1 MNALLRV
8 LAIAVLC
15 WIGNVS
21 ATPLT
26 ANQAAV
32 FDQWR
37 AERVA
42 RLRKED
48 GWLTL
53 VGLYWFKQGENTFGR
68 DSSNTLVLDNPSMP
82 PRLGSFE
89 LDGRDVHFT
98 ASPGANVTH
107 EGKPVSSIEML
118 PDSASDTTVLSA
130 GSLRFFVITRSNKI
144 GLRVRDLNSPARTE
158 FKGLEYFPPSR
169 EWIVNARFEPYHPYK
184 RIPIVNILGMR
195 ESMQSPGAIVFEKDG
210 HTYRLDT
217 VLEDPDDKE
226 LFIMFADAT
235 SAHETYGAGRFMYV
249 AFPKDGYITVD
260 FNRAYNPP
268 CAFSDFAT
276 CPLPPPQNRLSLRVE
291 AGEKK
296 YAGREH

>member
-1 MNALLRV
+1 MSRMPRALCI
-8 LAIAVLC
+8 AILSWTTCVC
-15 WIGNVS
+15 
-21 ATPLT
+21 ATPLSPE
-26 ANQAAV
+26 QSAA

-37 AERVA
+37 TERVTH
-42 RLRKED
+42 LRDED

-53 VGLYWFKQGENTFGR
+53 VGLFWFKEGENTFGR
-68 DSSNTLVLDNPSMP
+68 DPSNTLVLDNPSTP
-82 PRLGSFE
+82 ARLGSFQ
-89 LDGRDVHFT
+89 LDGRDVRFT
-98 ASPGANVTH
+98 AAAGANISND
-107 EGKPVSSIEML
+107 GKPVKSIEMR
-118 PDSASDTTVLSA
+118 PDSSGHPTVLSA

-158 FKGLEYFPPSR
+158 FKGLEYFTPAR
-169 EWIVNARFEPYHPYK
+169 EWIVNARFEPYQPYK

-195 ESMQSPGAIVFEKDG
+195 QSMQSPGALVFQKDG
-210 HTYRLDT
+210 REYRLDT

-235 SAHETYGAGRFMYV
+235 SAHETYGAGRFMYIPL
-249 AFPKDGYITVD
+249 PKSGQVTVD

-276 CPLPPPQNRLSLRVE
+276 CPLPPAQNRLKLRVD

-296 YAGREH
+296 YAGHQH